1 MKRGSFIAP
10 LLLIL
15 IGGVFLARNI
25 WPEWPILETLFTWW
39 PVVLIAWGVI
49 RALEI
54 LVAHFGGNPLPQKG
68 LSTGE
73 WWLAILIVI
82 MGAGVWSGQ
91 KLAQE
96 GFGRFQVGGME
107 VFGESYDYPVEAK
120 SLKAGKTPRVTIDI
134 GRGSARVIGA
144 DTEEVKITARKTIRA
159 MSRKAA
165 DEADKETPISATA
178 MDETVVV
185 RAEGDQTNN
194 IRVSFDVEITV
205 PKGASITCR
214 GKNLDVDLSDIN
226 GRVDVDSD
234 RSGVRVQNMG
244 GKVVIDTRSSDLIKA
259 IDLRGDLELKGRG
272 RDIDLENISG
282 QVTIS
287 GGYSGETTMRNIASP
302 VRFESS
308 VTEIRIG
315 KIPGNLNQSLSV
327 LTGEGLVG
335 PVFVRAKN
343 KDVHFTDVTGE
354 VTVDVDRG
362 DINLIQTRPQ
372 SSKVDARS
380 RVGDIE
386 VALPESSRFALDA
399 ETERGEVINDFGAR
413 LKEESKGRGG
423 KLTAEAA
430 GVPVVKLRTERGSLT
445 VRKSL
450 PLPPAPPAPPKSAG
464 IEKPPVP
471 PAPPRAD
478 NQ

>member
-1 MKRGSFIAP
+1 
-10 LLLIL
+10 
-15 IGGVFLARNI
+15 
-25 WPEWPILETLFTWW
+25 
-39 PVVLIAWGVI
+39 
-49 RALEI
+49 
-54 LVAHFGGNPLPQKG
+54 
-68 LSTGE
+68 
-73 WWLAILIVI
+73 
-82 MGAGVWSGQ
+82 
-91 KLAQE
+91 
-96 GFGRFQVGGME
+96 
-107 VFGESYDYPVEAK
+107 
-120 SLKAGKTPRVTIDI
+120 
-134 GRGSARVIGA
+134 
-144 DTEEVKITARKTIRA
+144 
-159 MSRKAA
+159 
-165 DEADKETPISATA
+165 
-178 MDETVVV
+178 
-185 RAEGDQTNN
+185 
-194 IRVSFDVEITV
+194 
-205 PKGASITCR
+205 
-214 GKNLDVDLSDIN
+214 
-226 GRVDVDSD
+226 
-234 RSGVRVQNMG
+234 
-244 GKVVIDTRSSDLIKA
+244 
-259 IDLRGDLELKGRG
+259 
-272 RDIDLENISG
+272 
-282 QVTIS
+282 VTIS

-362 DINLIQTRPQ
+362 DINLIQTRQQ